1 MTNPKASPRV
11 MREAREGDRD
21 GAHGPRRLTRTLST
35 TSSAQEPSGFWGAL
49 FDFAGFTNS
58 LRVRKDWKLKEKL
71 YMSVGGDYCFQ
82 SYQLKPVLMLTYKF
96 SSKLQ
101 LMVTP
106 NTIKIE
112 RPVTVQL
119 SGFGLDIT
127 PTLKINMK
135 QSAAP
140 LKLDTKFESLRPA
153 HLVAGVIGVGVL
165 LGIPL
170 KTTKVVQVPK
180 LSNIAKDYSRL
191 DCQARF
197 GVRRSPVSGLTLMV
211 NEING
216 ILRVG
221 PPPE

>member
-1 MTNPKASPRV
+1 
-11 MREAREGDRD
+11 MREAREGERD
-21 GAHGPRRLTRTLST
+21 ATHGPRRLARTLSGA
-35 TSSAQEPSGFWGAL
+35 SSAPEPTSFWGAL
-49 FDFAGFTNS
+49 FDFTGFSNS

-82 SYQLKPVLMLTYKF
+82 TYQLKPVLMLTYKF
-96 SSKLQ
+96 TNKLQ
-101 LMVTP
+101 LMVTT
-106 NTIKIE
+106 NTVKIE
-112 RPVTVQL
+112 RPVTVQF
-119 SGFGLDIT
+119 SGVGLDIT

-140 LKLDTKFESLRPA
+140 LKLDTKFENLRPA
-153 HLVAGVIGVGVL
+153 HVVAGVIGVGVL

-170 KTTKVVQVPK
+170 KTTKVLPVPK
-180 LSNIAKDYSRL
+180 LSNIATDYSRL

-197 GVRRSPVSGLTLMV
+197 GVRRNHISGLTLMV
-211 NEING
+211 NEVNG